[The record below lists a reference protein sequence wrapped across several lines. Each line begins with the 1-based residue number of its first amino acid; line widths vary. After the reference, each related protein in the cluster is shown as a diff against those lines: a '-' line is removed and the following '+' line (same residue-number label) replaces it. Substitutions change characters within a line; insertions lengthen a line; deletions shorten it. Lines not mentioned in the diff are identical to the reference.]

1 VEYSLGGDEHGILT
15 LTDPSR
21 EIRLGGRV
29 ELLVPHC
36 DPNVNLYE
44 RVYCVC
50 GDEVVAAWKIAARG
64 QW

>member
-15 LTDPSR
+15 LKDSSR
-21 EIRLGGRV
+21 EFRLGDRV

-44 RVYCVC
+44 RVYCVR
-50 GDEVVAAWKIAARG
+50 GDEVVEAWRIDARG
-64 QW
+64 HL